1 MQFPRFTAKTAPR
14 GSGVARA
21 NDIGALTR
29 TSDPEFY
36 RSIGAIGQGLNI
48 ASDYAFRANQQR
60 RAVDADLQ
68 YKKASADVYEY
79 TEKYMRSMEQTPIT
93 SDGQRSEFHQ
103 NYMKQLEEMNNQ
115 RNKEIDN
122 PDALN
127 ARKSSWPHEKLRHSK
142 DMYSYLTGKLHF
154 HQKGAVESIGESF
167 IKEGRIDEAKEH
179 FQYHIDKGLIT
190 QADADKFMAEKET
203 YYEARNILAEKGYDA
218 SNKYVM
224 SQDIDVDIKKKII
237 SDIYFEAS
245 QQEIAKKQQLEQKE
259 TEYLL
264 ALTQEQL
271 SQNDLDNDLATGA
284 ITPDLYKEYT
294 NYIKAQQQERLRGKP
309 ETDWDTWSNLRDQV
323 DDYKAET
330 RTKETVTNEISKAIK
345 DGKITIS
352 QGISLREKLDD
363 GKPQYS
369 AAAKRGFETL
379 TELKTLHKS
388 VIKDLDE
395 SVQREEILKMRAREY
410 DFEQWLEEEPRTDD
424 EVEKKIKR
432 LSAPIQEEI
441 TLNWFERLIAGY
453 DKKSW
458 LAPFS
463 PGEEQ
468 ALVKKKVKAL
478 QDKGLWDDLSE
489 TEQKDI
495 KAGFEKGASVQD
507 VLDLMNAD

>member
-203 YYEARNILAEKGYDA
+203 YYEARNILIEKG
-218 SNKYVM
+218 
-224 SQDIDVDIKKKII
+224 
-237 SDIYFEAS
+237 
-245 QQEIAKKQQLEQKE
+245 
-259 TEYLL
+259 
-264 ALTQEQL
+264 
-271 SQNDLDNDLATGA
+271 
-284 ITPDLYKEYT
+284 
-294 NYIKAQQQERLRGKP
+294 
-309 ETDWDTWSNLRDQV
+309 
-323 DDYKAET
+323 
-330 RTKETVTNEISKAIK
+330 
-345 DGKITIS
+345 
-352 QGISLREKLDD
+352 
-363 GKPQYS
+363 
-369 AAAKRGFETL
+369 
-379 TELKTLHKS
+379 
-388 VIKDLDE
+388 
-395 SVQREEILKMRAREY
+395 
-410 DFEQWLEEEPRTDD
+410 
-424 EVEKKIKR
+424 
-432 LSAPIQEEI
+432 
-441 TLNWFERLIAGY
+441 
-453 DKKSW
+453 
-458 LAPFS
+458 
-463 PGEEQ
+463 
-468 ALVKKKVKAL
+468 
-478 QDKGLWDDLSE
+478 
-489 TEQKDI
+489 
-495 KAGFEKGASVQD
+495 
-507 VLDLMNAD
+507 